1 MRATRIC
8 LVTLALALAGL
19 PSLHAAETG
28 AAEPLELSADHGE
41 LDNAEGVSTYRGN
54 VVVTRGTM
62 RITGDE
68 LRIYRGD
75 GGGVA
80 RIEVEGDPATY
91 SDEASASGAVD
102 ARAPRMTYHASA
114 PERLHLEGGAQ
125 LQRGRDEFRGETL
138 LYHIAGDR
146 IEADRGDDGQR
157 VEIRLYPEGNDG
169 GGGQ

>member
-1 MRATRIC
+1 MRAIRTC
-8 LVTLALALAGL
+8 VVALALGMVSA
-19 PSLHAAETG
+19 PALHAAETG
-28 AAEPLELSADHGE
+28 ATEPLQLSADHGE
-41 LDNAEGVSTYRGN
+41 LDNAEGVSTYTGN
-54 VVVTRGTM
+54 VVVTRGSM

-68 LRIYRGD
+68 LRVYRGD
-75 GGGVA
+75 DGGVA

-91 SDEASASGAVD
+91 RDEASASGAVD
-102 ARAPRMTYHASA
+102 AQAPRMTYHASA

-157 VEIRLYPEGNDG
+157 VEIKLYPENGDG